1 MERDANYAVIGAFV
15 VLVIAMAGLFVY
27 WYSDTRDHRE
37 IKRYEIYFEGSVSG
51 LNKGGA
57 VRYLGVDVGR
67 VKSLRV
73 DRRASSRVQVI
84 VDLDSETPIS
94 ERTLAEL
101 SLQGVTGLLYIDL
114 FENRTHRSALP
125 AAPSE
130 RYPVI
135 RSAQSNFDIFLSS
148 LPNLLNKLA
157 EVGERATLMMSDKNI
172 DALTRTFVNIDQSA
186 ARLPQTLSEIQSLIK
201 DLRGTVGELGQSA
214 ASVHKFVDDAAPE
227 LSSTIRR
234 AHEITDRLA
243 STSDHLDQ
251 LLAENRD
258 DIRTFARDGLPQFEE
273 FVREGRAAA
282 LEFRELSHSLREN
295 PSQLLF
301 QPNERGVEIPR

>member
-37 IKRYEIYFEGSVSG
+37 ITRYEIYFEGSVSG

-114 FENRTHRSALP
+114 FENTTHRLAMP

-135 RSAQSNFDIFLSS
+135 RSARSNFDIFLSS

-157 EVGERATLMMSDKNI
+157 EVGERAALMMSDKNI

-186 ARLPQTLSEIQSLIK
+186 ARLPQTLSEIQSLVR
-201 DLRGTVGELGQSA
+201 DLRGTAGELGESA
-214 ASVHKFVDDAAPE
+214 ASVHKFVDDASPE
-227 LSSTIRR
+227 LSATIRR
-234 AHEITDRLA
+234 AHEIADRLA

-295 PSQLLF
+295 PSQLL
-301 QPNERGVEIPR
+301 